1 MIEVFLLVVYNKSL
15 RDNVPCFSRISINRE
30 LNQQRRQ
37 RLRKRQLQSVFA
49 LFLNSLRL
57 FHRISLNSL
66 AIFWSWILED
76 CIKVQDKKMGVS
88 VHVPCRNRATTA
100 KKCTKQRVKLFFCL
114 SRCHRRLCC
123 LSSQWRFSRNRT
135 ASLEA
140 CHKLFEI

>member
-1 MIEVFLLVVYNKSL
+1 MYNKSL
-15 RDNVPCFSRISINRE
+15 SDNVPCFPRISIHRE
-30 LNQQRRQ
+30 LKQQLRR
-37 RLRKRQLQSVFA
+37 RLRKRKLQSVFV

-57 FHRISLNSL
+57 FHLPQVVKCWRFFLELNFRALYNS
-66 AIFWSWILED
+66 SG
-76 CIKVQDKKMGVS
+76 QKKEGVA

-140 CHKLFEI
+140 CH

>member
-1 MIEVFLLVVYNKSL
+1 MYNKSL
-15 RDNVPCFSRISINRE
+15 GDNVPCFPRISINRE
-30 LNQQRRQ
+30 LKQQRRR

-57 FHRISLNSL
+57 FHLPQFVKCWRFFL
-66 AIFWSWILED
+66 ALTFRELYKSSGQ
-76 CIKVQDKKMGVS
+76 KRGVA

-100 KKCTKQRVKLFFCL
+100 KKCTKQRVKLVFCL
-114 SRCHRRLCC
+114 SRCHRRLCNC

-140 CHKLFEI
+140 CH